1 MNNKEPIENKEKS
14 ISDNNDT
21 KTDESSSKDIL
32 DFTFSE
38 DKIKKIEKSIEIKT
52 EDNSTP
58 KDILE
63 FDFSKEEMKEIEKD
77 LKSDMKLDKDGIP
90 ILEDDSIH
98 ELNKHKIPEYL
109 VDVYSWAYVKPKNI
123 DLLDN
128 RLVYHT
134 ILFGQ
139 GWKLMRAYLEEIKPT
154 DRVLQV
160 AHVYGNIIRKLAEKV
175 AVNGSLDII
184 DVVPHQLK
192 RAAIKLKGVDGEENI
207 DMWLQDAGEYY
218 SKQYDTIG
226 IYFLLHEVPDPLKKR
241 IIENALRVID
251 ETDGQIVF
259 IDYHNPSY
267 FNPVRQILRFINFT
281 LEPFANSMWERE
293 IKDFTTK
300 TNQYEWKKTTYFGGV
315 YQKVVVKKKKLLVE
329 EKKDN

>member
-1 MNNKEPIENKEKS
+1 MLEKKSAESIEDAIEK
-14 ISDNNDT
+14 
-21 KTDESSSKDIL
+21 KDESNSKDLL
-32 DFTFSE
+32 D
-38 DKIKKIEKSIEIKT
+38 
-52 EDNSTP
+52 
-58 KDILE
+58 
-63 FDFSKEEMKEIEKD
+63 FDFSKEEMQEVQKELD
-77 LKSDMKLDKDGIP
+77 LDKEGIP
-90 ILEDDSIH
+90 VLEDEAIQN
-98 ELNKHKIPEYL
+98 LNQHKIPDYL
-109 VDVYSWAYVKPKNI
+109 VDVYTWAYVKPKNI
-123 DLLDN
+123 DMLDN
-128 RLVYHT
+128 RFVYHT

-139 GWKLMRAYLEEIKPT
+139 GWKLMKAYLAEIKPT

-207 DMWLQDAGEYY
+207 DMWLQDASEYY
-218 SKQYDTIG
+218 HKQYDTIG

-251 ETDGQIVF
+251 ETDGKVVF
-259 IDYHNPSY
+259 IDYHNPSF
-267 FNPVRQILRFINFT
+267 FNPVRQILRFINWT

-300 TNQYEWKKTTYFGGV
+300 TNKYDWKKTTYFGGV
-315 YQKVVVKKKKLLVE
+315 YQKVVVTKKKLEVE
-329 EKKDN
+329 ESK